1 MSKLR
6 ILGIRR
12 VRKDKGFGRLTTTSY
27 VDGKQVSKKTKK
39 YKIVKPTSAEM
50 DPTGGWQG
58 KGRIDFTDKEMSK
71 IHKWFKS

>member
-1 MSKLR
+1 MKTISAKALRKLKNK
-6 ILGIRR
+6 
-12 VRKDKGFGRLTTTSY
+12 RKKRGFG
-27 VDGKQVSKKTKK
+27 VVQ
-39 YKIVKPTSAEM
+39 PTAAEM